1 MALKNSI
8 KEFAD
13 FLGDR
18 ESLLDQSYPRI
29 AEKIELLWRHNEVYL
44 YLDQI
49 MVVEKGR
56 ERSGFPLEVMKEFQV
71 LREIHAKLY
80 GETTVNNMGSKPIWR
95 G

>member
-13 FLGDR
+13 FLGDQA
-18 ESLLDQSYPRI
+18 SVLDQSYPRI
-29 AEKIELLWRHNEVYL
+29 ADKVELLWGHNEIYL
-44 YLDQI
+44 YLDQM

-56 ERSGFPLEVMKEFQV
+56 ERSGFPFTVMKEFQV
-71 LREIHAKLY
+71 LREIHVRLH
-80 GETTVNNMGSKPIWR
+80 GEVAVNNISSKAVWR